1 MNKLDVALKLLRL
14 LNERRMIDSRIVA
27 DEFNVSLR
35 TAQRYLLELSLLPCV
50 ITDEKEHRYSLS
62 PDYRLKDALLAEPD
76 RMPSF
81 RQMHQEVRRDDIT
94 LKYVFC
100 LMCGSTRNCFP
111 NLALTLEI
119 KGMNGSNRQKID
131 QIVSLIRKKLK
142 GEKCTCP

>member
-1 MNKLDVALKLLRL
+1 MNKLDVALNLLRL

-27 DEFNVSLR
+27 EEFNVSLR

-62 PDYRLKDALLAEPD
+62 PDYRLKNALLSEPE

-81 RQMHQEVRRDDIT
+81 RPMHQEVRRDDVT

-111 NLALTLEI
+111 DLALTLEVT
-119 KGMNGSNRQKID
+119 GMNDNYRHKID
-131 QIVSLIRKKLK
+131 QIISLIRKKLNGK
-142 GEKCTCP
+142 KCTCP